1 MNSLNNILLR
11 IEDFSPFYILFIDF
25 LICFFFSIFIY
36 ILGHILVVKHR
47 DTIKYTFVKSLKFV
61 LFLIIWMYFVKTC
74 IDLPIAMSLPN
85 YKDLLLLYSDKIFDF
100 CIYLAVIISLF
111 RFIKKSKAI
120 SIERKIEET
129 QDGYEDFRDINAIF
143 KACELGATILS
154 IILILAAL
162 RVPPTALGAFSG
174 VALAGL
180 TLSQSTLL
188 TNLFGGL
195 FVIFNRKYSEGDIIA
210 SDINSTIKFN
220 GTIKKIGTLTT
231 RVDNYET
238 APMHIPNSVFLN
250 TCITSVS
257 RRTHRRL
264 LQYITISYDNID
276 KVEIIKSKIIDILKS
291 HPYVDKS
298 KTIAVSLAVGNT
310 TIGNKSE
317 GSFGSNGINIQ
328 VYALIN
334 KVFFVDFLEVQDKI
348 LLDIAKEFNALGIS
362 FAVNPT
368 TVKIE
373 NSDQN
378 K

>member
-1 MNSLNNILLR
+1 M
-11 IEDFSPFYILFIDF
+11 
-25 LICFFFSIFIY
+25 
-36 ILGHILVVKHR
+36 
-47 DTIKYTFVKSLKFV
+47 
-61 LFLIIWMYFVKTC
+61 
-74 IDLPIAMSLPN
+74 
-85 YKDLLLLYSDKIFDF
+85 
-100 CIYLAVIISLF
+100 
-111 RFIKKSKAI
+111 
-120 SIERKIEET
+120 
-129 QDGYEDFRDINAIF
+129 
-143 KACELGATILS
+143 
-154 IILILAAL
+154 
-162 RVPPTALGAFSG
+162 
-174 VALAGL
+174 
-180 TLSQSTLL
+180 
-188 TNLFGGL
+188 
-195 FVIFNRKYSEGDIIA
+195 
-210 SDINSTIKFN
+210 
-220 GTIKKIGTLTT
+220 
-231 RVDNYET
+231 
-238 APMHIPNSVFLN
+238 
-250 TCITSVS
+250 
-257 RRTHRRL
+257 